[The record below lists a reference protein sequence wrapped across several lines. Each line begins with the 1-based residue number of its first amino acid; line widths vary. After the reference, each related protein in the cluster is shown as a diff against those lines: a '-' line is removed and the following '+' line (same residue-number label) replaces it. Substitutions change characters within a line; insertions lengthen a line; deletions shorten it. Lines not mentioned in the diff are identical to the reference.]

1 MLRVAQFL
9 ACAVLVV
16 PPFVPTAMAQG
27 KNPQPTPTLKV
38 GDVLPPLKGDFLT
51 GRDAQLPDAAKGKVA
66 LAMLGFTYDSRHAVE
81 AWGEWFRQAFGP
93 REDVTFFEVPM
104 IGGFGKLGRWFIDSG
119 MRKGTPK
126 ALHEN
131 VITVYSGVGDWKRR
145 VGFHDAAEH
154 DAYLI
159 LLDRDGVIRW
169 LVHSPFDAARA
180 AELREAAAALASP
193 TTF

>member
-1 MLRVAQFL
+1 MV
-9 ACAVLVV
+9 CAVLLSQAAA
-16 PPFVPTAMAQG
+16 FDAMAQSRSA
-27 KNPQPTPTLKV
+27 PPAPTLKV
-38 GDVLPPLKGDFLT
+38 GDLLPPLRGDFLT

-81 AWGEWFRQAFGP
+81 AWGEWFREAFGARP
-93 REDVTFFEVPM
+93 DVTFFEVPM

-131 VITVYSGVGDWKRR
+131 VITVYGGVGDWKRR
-145 VGFHDAAEH
+145 VGFHDAAEN

-159 LLDRDGVIRW
+159 LLDKDGVVRW
-169 LVHSPFDAARA
+169 LVHSRFDEARA
-180 AELREAAAALASP
+180 AELRGTVASLALP
-193 TTF
+193 TPF